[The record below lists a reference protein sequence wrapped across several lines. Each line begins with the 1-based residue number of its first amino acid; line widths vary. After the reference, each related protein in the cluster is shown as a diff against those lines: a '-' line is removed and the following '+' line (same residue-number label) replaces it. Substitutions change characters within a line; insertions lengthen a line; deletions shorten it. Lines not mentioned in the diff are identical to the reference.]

1 MTSLSLSFHGDL
13 IHLYYLSCYRSEGPC
28 TAQLGSYLGSCQ
40 PEITVSAGAEAQGSA
55 GAEAQ
60 WSI

>member
-13 IHLYYLSCYRSEGPC
+13 IHLYYVSCYRSEGPC

-40 PEITVSAGAEAQGSA
+40 AEITVSVGAVAPSEAQGSL
-55 GAEAQ
+55 
-60 WSI
+60 